1 MSNKQ
6 LVEELHKPIIRKFKK
21 RNVQPSF
28 TDSIWGADLAGTQL
42 ISKFCK
48 GFRVLLCVIDIYSK
62 FTWVIPLKDKKG
74 ITITNAFHK
83 SLKEPNRKSNKIWID
98 EDSKFYNRSIKL
110 WLKKKC
116 IQRGMK

>member
-42 ISKFCK
+42 ISKLCK

-110 WLKKKC
+110 WLKKK
-116 IQRGMK
+116 